1 MYVIRLVALTFSTS
15 VVLTV
20 TARHVIPCELVP
32 DTQSVHT
39 VLVVHI
45 VGLAWDPVR
54 EVALYSAAP
63 VECPLN
69 ISVVKPDPG
78 LLPVM
83 TMLNVHVL
91 LLAPDGHQV

>member
-1 MYVIRLVALTFSTS
+1 MAVATRYVVPCKLVL
-15 VVLTV
+15 
-20 TARHVIPCELVP
+20 

-45 VGLAWDPVR
+45 VGLAWDPVC

-69 ISVVKPDPG
+69 ISVVKPNPG